1 MTKRLILMRH
11 AKSSWNA
18 PLADHERT
26 LNARGRRSAEAVGHW
41 LRERSYHP
49 DQAFISTS
57 MRTRE
62 TFDLLKL
69 DMPEAATHYKERLYH
84 AAPEVF
90 FNVLKSATGQAVL
103 IIAHNPGI
111 AEFAER
117 VAKTRPQH
125 IGFEH
130 YPTCA
135 TWVADFD
142 IKDWSALQ
150 MHSGR
155 TTDFCVPREL

>member
-1 MTKRLILMRH
+1 MKEHSTRGGVDRLRLWGTGCGSGAIIPI
-11 AKSSWNA
+11 K
-18 PLADHERT
+18 PLSQHQCAHGST
-26 LNARGRRSAEAVGHW
+26 L
-41 LRERSYHP
+41 
-49 DQAFISTS
+49 
-57 MRTRE
+57 
-62 TFDLLKL
+62 DLLKL

-90 FNVLKSATGQAVL
+90 FNVLKSATGQAIL
-103 IIAHNPGI
+103 IIAHNLGI